1 MKPLKPGSR
10 LCLTEDSINQE
21 RSDAFD
27 KAIRGLEAHRLLNT
41 CTCAYAYWGGGGGPS
56 ADVTVQAE
64 IAGVAK
70 PPPHPPSSATG
81 GNASYPWYSYHAIE
95 HRNSKGINHS

>member
-1 MKPLKPGSR
+1 M
-10 LCLTEDSINQE
+10 EDSINQE

-41 CTCAYAYWGGGGGPS
+41 STCAYTYWGGGGGGGPS

-64 IAGVAK
+64 IAGGAK
-70 PPPHPPSSATG
+70 PPPALVWGPD
-81 GNASYPWYSYHAIE
+81 
-95 HRNSKGINHS
+95 

>member
-1 MKPLKPGSR
+1 MQPLKPGSR

-41 CTCAYAYWGGGGGPS
+41 CTCAYTYWGGGGG
-56 ADVTVQAE
+56 
-64 IAGVAK
+64 GAK
-70 PPPHPPSSATG
+70 
-81 GNASYPWYSYHAIE
+81 
-95 HRNSKGINHS
+95 R